1 MDVKTPII
9 DQARGLA
16 QSDDPMTLGRLS
28 QAFGD
33 LNEDTIKAEQTE
45 QFLKLVLVALL
56 VAAILLLLPMI
67 LRAFFAL
74 FDLIFYALS

>member
-1 MDVKTPII
+1 MDTKTPII

-16 QSDDPMTLGRLS
+16 LSDDPMTLGRLS

-33 LNEDTIKAEQTE
+33 LNEDTIKADNTARV
-45 QFLKLVLVALL
+45 LGILLVALI

>member
-1 MDVKTPII
+1 MDTKTPII

-56 VAAILLLLPMI
+56 VAASLLLLPMI

>member
-1 MDVKTPII
+1 MDTKTPII

-33 LNEDTIKAEQTE
+33 LNEETIKADNAAR
-45 QFLKLVLVALL
+45 FLGVVLVALL
-56 VAAILLLLPMI
+56 VAASLLLLPTIM
-67 LRAFFAL
+67 RAFFAF